1 MRSWCLHDGGS
12 EHLLPSG
19 RRRSPAA
26 PAEPAAPLPYP
37 FGPDPADNVHRIIDA
52 QNDAY
57 ELLKNDDCYAFVAT
71 GNLTG
76 VGPQRDISNPIDPQ
90 RVVNRRPV
98 DSLQPL
104 AGEPGAIASVPIPDF
119 GRGVLG
125 TMTVYPLFHAL
136 GFDTSL
142 FKLETV
148 TLTAIP
154 TGAQMRALA
163 LLHEIAHLIG
173 SNPVRADGTHTHA
186 AQDPTG
192 QVFNTAL
199 LVKCLGA
206 ARFNG

>member
-1 MRSWCLHDGGS
+1 MTAEFPRRPRIRPRQTRSAQS
-12 EHLLPSG
+12 
-19 RRRSPAA
+19 R
-26 PAEPAAPLPYP
+26 
-37 FGPDPADNVHRIIDA
+37 DNVHRIIDA

-57 ELLKNDDCYAFVAT
+57 DLLKNDECYAFVAT

-98 DSLQPL
+98 DSLQPN
-104 AGEPGAIASVPIPDF
+104 ARVPDTIASVPFADI

-125 TMTVYPLFHAL
+125 TITVYPLFHAL
-136 GFDTSL
+136 SFYSE
-142 FKLETV
+142 FFALETV

-154 TGAQMRALA
+154 TPAQMRALV

-173 SNPVRADGTHTHA
+173 SNPGHADGVHTHA
-186 AQDPTG
+186 AQDPLG
-192 QVFNTAL
+192 RVFDTKL

-206 ARFNG
+206 ARFNT